1 MSAEVQ
7 GLLAGLTILVVE
19 DDYYQ
24 AVDTKE
30 AFERAGATVAGPFS
44 NAAAALGAV
53 EQIPPDCA
61 VIDIDLGD
69 GPSFDLARELKK
81 RGIPTVFVSGYQATV
96 LPSDLRDLALLV
108 KPAEAAL
115 LIKAVS
121 EVARRS
127 GHQ

>member
-1 MSAEVQ
+1 VSTEVQ

-30 AFERAGATVAGPFS
+30 AFERAGATIAGPFS

-53 EQIPPDCA
+53 ERIPPDCA
-61 VIDIDLGD
+61 VIDINLGD
-69 GPSFDLARELKK
+69 GPRFDLARDLKK

-96 LPSDLRDLALLV
+96 LPSDLRDLAFLV
-108 KPAEAAL
+108 KPVEAASL
-115 LIKAVS
+115 VKAVS
-121 EVARRS
+121 DVALRS
-127 GHQ
+127 GQR